1 MTRLQIAD
9 GWNYQR
15 LEELRRHMRQMGLD
29 ALILPR
35 WDAHQSEYV
44 IERDELLAW
53 ATGFSGTWGLAI
65 ITITNAALFVDGRYT
80 VQANSE
86 IAPNAFAVLHL
97 YEEPPQDWLALNLEK
112 GARVGFDPLVLP
124 PSLFSSFQDS
134 VKGIGGKL
142 VPLEENPVC
151 AAWND
156 RPLPP
161 KAKAFPFPVSA
172 CGESSKSK
180 RNRLAEILRQSEVD
194 IMAESQSDNI
204 AWLLNFRGRDIPENP
219 FLQAFA
225 LIDSEGRVELFADET
240 KLSPKEDFELGD
252 ISIRLADQFLSRLA
266 QRLADEKTVLVDPRF
281 GPCGVLLAAN
291 FAGATAK
298 VENNPLTGLKAL
310 KNAVELEGIARACDA
325 DAHVLADVFALL
337 ETEVPKLFA
346 AGNPITET
354 KVEELLQRYR
364 KENIDYV
371 EPSFRPIS
379 ASGANAAMCHYNAP
393 ETQSAA
399 LGGSNLY
406 LLDTGGQYL
415 SGTTDTTRTTV
426 FSNPS
431 DEEKRAYTL
440 VLKGHIALA
449 TQRFPT
455 GTRGYQLDI
464 LARQFLWQNNLDY
477 DHGTGHGVGHLLSV
491 HEHPQRIGKEPLDV
505 PLAAGMTITIEPGH
519 YLPGAYGIRIE
530 NLFKI
535 VEAADGWLCFEP
547 LMYFPIGRRLIE
559 QALLTSQECDWL
571 NSYHRT
577 CFEKLSLKNMSALTR
592 AWVEENTRELE
603 TVASA

>member
-15 LEELRRHMRQMGLD
+15 LEELRRHMRQVGLD

-53 ATGFSGTWGLAI
+53 ATGFSGTWGLAV
-65 ITITNAALFVDGRYT
+65 ITITKAAVFVDGRYT

-86 IAPNAFAVLHL
+86 VASKAFAVLHL
-97 YEEPPQDWLALNLEK
+97 YDEPPQNWLSLNLEK
-112 GARVGFDPLVLP
+112 GARVGFDPLVLQ
-124 PSLFSSFQDS
+124 PSLYSAFQDS
-134 VKGIGGKL
+134 VKKVGGEL
-142 VPLEENPVC
+142 IPFEENPVC
-151 AAWND
+151 AVWKD

-172 CGESSKSK
+172 CGEASKSK
-180 RNRLAEILRQSEVD
+180 RNRLAEILREGEID

-204 AWLLNFRGRDIPENP
+204 AWLLNLRGRDIPDNP

-240 KLSPKEDFELGD
+240 KLSPKEHFELGD
-252 ISIRLADQFLSRLA
+252 ISIRPADQFLSRLA
-266 QRLADEKTVLVDPRF
+266 HRLTDEKRVLVDPRF
-281 GPCGVLLAAN
+281 GPSGVLLAAKV
-291 FAGATAK
+291 AGAHVK
-298 VENNPLTGLKAL
+298 LENNPLTRLKAL
-310 KNAVELEGIARACDA
+310 KNAVELEGIARACEA
-325 DAHVLADVFALL
+325 DAHVLAEVFALL
-337 ETEVPKLFA
+337 ETEVPKSFD
-346 AGNPITET
+346 AGDPLTEAG
-354 KVEELLQRYR
+354 VEELLERYR
-364 KENIDYV
+364 KENTDYV

-379 ASGANAAMCHYNAP
+379 ASGANAAMCHYNA
-393 ETQSAA
+393 TKMQSAA
-399 LGGSNLY
+399 LGGTKLY

-449 TQRFPT
+449 TQRFPI

-464 LARQFLWQNNLDY
+464 LARQFLWQNDLDY
-477 DHGTGHGVGHLLSV
+477 DHGTGHGVGHFLSV

-535 VEAADGWLCFEP
+535 VEVTDGWLCFEP
-547 LMYFPIGRRLIE
+547 LMYFPIGQRLLE
-559 QALLTSQECDWL
+559 RTLLTLEECDWL
-571 NSYHRT
+571 NSYHCV
-577 CFEKLSLKNMSALTR
+577 CFEKLSTKNMSDRAR
-592 AWVEENTRELE
+592 AWLEENTCKLE
-603 TVASA
+603 TVAPS